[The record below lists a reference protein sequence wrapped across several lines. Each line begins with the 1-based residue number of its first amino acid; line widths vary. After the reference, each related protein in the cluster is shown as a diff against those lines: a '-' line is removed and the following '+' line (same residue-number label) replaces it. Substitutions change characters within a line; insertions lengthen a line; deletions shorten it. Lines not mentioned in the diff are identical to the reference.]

1 MQRRNG
7 IGWRLMSPISRTLF
21 AATLCLALV
30 SCGLVKRF
38 GKKKEADKPEKSES
52 QVIGVI
58 EMVNPEQR
66 FVLIRTE
73 SRMTVAAGQEI
84 TAVDS
89 AGVESKLKVTPE
101 KKQHYLTADVLE
113 GNPKTGHL
121 VIHRRPVGAEIPTTP
136 VTPPVQ
142 PSPSDL
148 VPLPAVPDQPPP
160 LPQSLQPIS
169 ASPIP
174 AQPQPPAA
182 DEPSVSALPPVVR

>member
-1 MQRRNG
+1 
-7 IGWRLMSPISRTLF
+7 MSPISRTLF

-38 GKKKEADKPEKSES
+38 EKKKEADKPEKSES

-121 VIHRRPVGAEIPTTP
+121 VIHRTTAGSTTP
-136 VTPPVQ
+136 VPPVAPPTQ
-142 PSPSDL
+142 PSSTDL
-148 VPLPAVPDQPPP
+148 VPLPTVPEQPPP
-160 LPQSLQPIS
+160 LPQALPPITS
-169 ASPIP
+169 SPIP
-174 AQPQPPAA
+174 AQPQAPPVE
-182 DEPSVSALPPVVR
+182 EPSVSSLPPVVR

>member
-1 MQRRNG
+1 
-7 IGWRLMSPISRTLF
+7 MSPISRTLF

-58 EMVNPEQR
+58 EMVNPEQK

-121 VIHRRPVGAEIPTTP
+121 VIHRRPVGSEIPTTP

-142 PSPSDL
+142 PPPSDL
-148 VPLPAVPDQPPP
+148 VPLPALPDQPPP

-174 AQPQPPAA
+174 AQPQPPPVE
-182 DEPSVSALPPVVR
+182 EPSVSSLPPVVR